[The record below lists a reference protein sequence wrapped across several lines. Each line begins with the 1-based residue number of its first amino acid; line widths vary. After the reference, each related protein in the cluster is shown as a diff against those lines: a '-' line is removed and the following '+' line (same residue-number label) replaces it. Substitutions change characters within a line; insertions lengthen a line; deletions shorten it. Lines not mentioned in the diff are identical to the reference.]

1 MSKNIRKIN
10 SKLCPHKGT
19 AIEKNLIPKNNSY
32 DYCPQC
38 GNISILHNNQYY
50 FTIKPIPKNKKLE
63 VDPIKI
69 VNEMKGSEKENYFLD
84 NLYNISD
91 KDLKYQILQKRM
103 SLYLSKRKL
112 LLYYLQNIT
121 KALNY
126 SDLSFYHCLLL
137 TDLYLSYNMN
147 ENMSDEKLLYLL
159 IGFFLIAS
167 KFKEND
173 IFEPEAYTFC
183 DFDWEFDLTPD
194 KILYYETKCLKGIK
208 YDFFIYSTY
217 DWLSIFMGIGYIF
230 EGEIDSIEE
239 INQISTYTFKLLI
252 AITPIAL
259 FIKYTPLYN
268 AISIIQICR
277 EDKIDKNKINVEL
290 FNKMLSLYNLKFTDY
305 ENCYNEIKAITRSP
319 LSENNNENP
328 NKNKNKP
335 HNMTKKENKTL
346 DDLNYDDNKNK
357 YVRDKEFKSCENDK
371 NDKNGKELKLNFIRK
386 LNIQQRL
393 RDNKF
398 LSQFFSSANTS
409 KEKVKIN
416 SIDDNKNKG
425 LKIKNKT
432 LQLLEYQRILPKI
445 KKTKQES
452 EKVLQTDIGEITG
465 RNNQM
470 LSINK
475 NGLFV
480 RLIDEKNKNKSG
492 TLDTKIFGND
502 GKNPFFFNRFLR
514 NVTYDTLKYDDKK
527 PMRKFNK
534 SNFILDYNYDNKKIL
549 NKSSDGLKYNISSN
563 PKNINEYYDL
573 NSKSK
578 SNKNNNIKFNSNY
591 NLYKKNN
598 NNYFNNNEKKNF
610 KKQNTS
616 FYLESDNIKVIKPEK
631 SLMVKDNS
639 PENTIVAKTE
649 QNINDMHEAKNSSL
663 EKNKNINKIK
673 LFNIKGKKIDFFN
686 MKFNKTNMNDINDLL
701 KMKKLIFDN
710 RKLPKLKLK
719 FDK

>member
-1 MSKNIRKIN
+1 MSKNNKKIN
-10 SKLCPHKGT
+10 ISHCSHKGT
-19 AIEKNLIPKNNSY
+19 ALEKNLVPKNNSY

-38 GNISILHNNQYY
+38 GSIAIFHNNQYY
-50 FTIKPIPKNKKLE
+50 FTIKTIAKNKKLE
-63 VDPIKI
+63 VDPINI
-69 VNEMKGSEKENYFLD
+69 VNEMKSSDKENYFLD
-84 NLYNISD
+84 NLYNIND
-91 KDLKYQILQKRM
+91 KDLKYQILQKRI

-147 ENMSDEKLLYLL
+147 ENISDEKLLYLL

-167 KFKEND
+167 KFREND
-173 IFEPEAYTFC
+173 IFEPEAYVFC
-183 DFDWEFDLTPD
+183 DFDWDFDLTPD
-194 KILYYETKCLKGIK
+194 KILYYETKCLKAIK

-239 INQISTYTFKLLI
+239 INEISTYTFKLLI

-259 FIKYTPLYN
+259 FIKYAPLYN

-290 FNKMLSLYNLKFTDY
+290 FTKMLSLYNLKFSDY
-305 ENCYNEIKAITRSP
+305 ENCYNDIKAVTRSSP
-319 LSENNNENP
+319 TGNNDENQ
-328 NKNKNKP
+328 NKNKNKL
-335 HNMTKKENKTL
+335 HSMTKKENKTL
-346 DDLNYDDNKNK
+346 DDLNYDNDKNK
-357 YVRDKEFKSCENDK
+357 YVRNKEFKSTENDK
-371 NDKNGKELKLNFIRK
+371 TGKELKMDFKRK

-409 KEKVKIN
+409 KEKAKIS
-416 SIDDNKNKG
+416 SIDDNKNKR

-452 EKVLQTDIGEITG
+452 QKVLQTDIGEISG

-475 NGLFV
+475 NGLFI

-514 NVTYDTLKYDDKK
+514 NVTYDTLKYNDKK
-527 PMRKFNK
+527 PIKKFNK
-534 SNFILDYNYDNKKIL
+534 SNFILDYNYDHKKIL

-563 PKNINEYYDL
+563 PKSINGYYDL
-573 NSKSK
+573 NRNSK
-578 SNKNNNIKFNSNY
+578 SNKNNNIKINSNY

-598 NNYFNNNEKKNF
+598 NNYFNNEQKNF
-610 KKQNTS
+610 NKESTS
-616 FYLESDNIKVIKPEK
+616 FYLDSNNIKVIKPEK
-631 SLMVKDNS
+631 SIMVKDNS

-649 QNINDMHEAKNSSL
+649 HNNINDMHEAKISSL
-663 EKNKNINKIK
+663 EKNKNINKIN
-673 LFNIKGKKIDFFN
+673 LFNIKGKKIDFSN

>member
-1 MSKNIRKIN
+1 MSKNNKKIN
-10 SKLCPHKGT
+10 IGHCSHKGT
-19 AIEKNLIPKNNSY
+19 ALEKNLVPKNNSY

-38 GNISILHNNQYY
+38 GNIAIFHNNQYY
-50 FTIKPIPKNKKLE
+50 FTLKPIAKNKKLE
-63 VDPIKI
+63 VDPINI
-69 VNEMKGSEKENYFLD
+69 VNEMKSSEKENYFLD

-91 KDLKYQILQKRM
+91 KDLKYQILQKRI

-167 KFKEND
+167 KFREND
-173 IFEPEAYTFC
+173 IFEPEAYVFC
-183 DFDWEFDLTPD
+183 DFDWDFDLTPD
-194 KILYYETKCLKGIK
+194 KILYYETKCLKAIK

-217 DWLSIFMGIGYIF
+217 DWLSIFMGIGYVF
-230 EGEIDSIEE
+230 DGEIDSIEE
-239 INQISTYTFKLLI
+239 INEISTYTFKLLI
-252 AITPIAL
+252 TITPIAL
-259 FIKYTPLYN
+259 FIKYAPLYN

-290 FNKMLSLYNLKFTDY
+290 FTKMLSLYNLKFSDY
-305 ENCYNEIKAITRSP
+305 ENCYNDIKAVTRS
-319 LSENNNENP
+319 SSTGNNDENQ
-328 NKNKNKP
+328 NKNKSKP
-335 HNMTKKENKTL
+335 HSMTKKENKTL
-346 DDLNYDDNKNK
+346 DDLNYDNNKNK
-357 YVRDKEFKSCENDK
+357 YVRNKEFKSSENDK
-371 NDKNGKELKLNFIRK
+371 SGKELKMDFKRK

-409 KEKVKIN
+409 KEKAKIS

-432 LQLLEYQRILPKI
+432 LQLLEYQKILPKI

-452 EKVLQTDIGEITG
+452 QKVLQTDIGEITG

-514 NVTYDTLKYDDKK
+514 NVTYDTLKYNDKK
-527 PMRKFNK
+527 PIKKFNK
-534 SNFILDYNYDNKKIL
+534 SNFILDYNYDHKKIL

-563 PKNINEYYDL
+563 PKSINGYYDL
-573 NSKSK
+573 NRNSK
-578 SNKNNNIKFNSNY
+578 SNKNNSIKINSNY

-598 NNYFNNNEKKNF
+598 NNYFNNEQKNF
-610 KKQNTS
+610 NKESTS
-616 FYLESDNIKVIKPEK
+616 FYLDSNNIKVIKPEK
-631 SLMVKDNS
+631 SIMVKDNS

-649 QNINDMHEAKNSSL
+649 HNNINDIHEAKISSL
-663 EKNKNINKIK
+663 EKNKNINKIN
-673 LFNIKGKKIDFFN
+673 LFNIKGKKIDFSN

>member
-1 MSKNIRKIN
+1 MSKNNRKIN
-10 SKLCPHKGT
+10 IAHCSHKWT

-38 GNISILHNNQYY
+38 GNISIFHNNQYY
-50 FTIKPIPKNKKLE
+50 FTIKPIAKNKKLE
-63 VDPIKI
+63 IDPINI
-69 VNEMKGSEKENYFLD
+69 VNEMKSSEKENYFID

-91 KDLKYQILQKRM
+91 KDLKYQILQKRI

-112 LLYYLQNIT
+112 LLYYLQIIT
-121 KALNY
+121 KKLNY

-147 ENMSDEKLLYLL
+147 ENMSEEKLIYLL

-173 IFEPEAYTFC
+173 IFEPEAYIFC
-183 DFDWEFDLTPD
+183 DFDWDFDLTPE
-194 KILYYETKCLKGIK
+194 KILYYEAKCLKAIK

-217 DWLSIFMGIGYIF
+217 DWLSIFMGIGYVF

-239 INQISTYTFKLLI
+239 INEINSYTFKLLI
-252 AITPIAL
+252 EITPKGL

-277 EDKIDKNKINVEL
+277 EEKIDKNKINVEL
-290 FNKMLSLYNLKFTDY
+290 FNKMLFLYNLKFEDF
-305 ENCYNEIKAITRSP
+305 ENCYNELKAVTSAS
-319 LSENNNENP
+319 LSGNNNENP
-328 NKNKNKP
+328 SNNKNKP
-335 HNMTKKENKTL
+335 NNMKKKENKTL
-346 DDLNYDDNKNK
+346 DDLNYDNNKNK
-357 YVRDKEFKSCENDK
+357 YVRNKEFKSLRNDK
-371 NDKNGKELKLNFIRK
+371 TGQEIKLDFKRK

-409 KEKVKIN
+409 KERTKIN
-416 SIDDNKNKG
+416 SIDGNKNKG

-432 LQLLEYQRILPKI
+432 LQQLENQKFLPKI
-445 KKTKQES
+445 KKIKQES
-452 EKVLQTDIGEITG
+452 EKVLQTDIGDITG

-470 LSINK
+470 LTINK
-475 NGLFV
+475 NGLFL
-480 RLIDEKNKNKSG
+480 RLIDDKNKNKSG
-492 TLDTKIFGND
+492 TLDTKIFSND

-514 NVTYDTLKYDDKK
+514 NITYDTLKNNDKK
-527 PMRKFNK
+527 PFKKFNK

-563 PKNINEYYDL
+563 TKIINDYYDL

-578 SNKNNNIKFNSNY
+578 LNKNNIIKINSNY
-591 NLYKKNN
+591 NLYKNN
-598 NNYFNNNEKKNF
+598 NNNFFNNNNEKKNF
-610 KKQNTS
+610 NKQNTS
-616 FYLESDNIKVIKPEK
+616 SYLELNNIKGINQEK

-639 PENTIVAKTE
+639 KENTIVAKTE
-649 QNINDMHEAKNSSL
+649 QNEIKDMHEAKNSSL
-663 EKNKNINKIK
+663 EKNKKTNKAN
-673 LFNIKGKKIDFFN
+673 LFNIKGKKMDFSN

-701 KMKKLIFDN
+701 KMKKLIFDK

>member
-1 MSKNIRKIN
+1 MSKNNKKIN
-10 SKLCPHKGT
+10 IGHCSHKGT
-19 AIEKNLIPKNNSY
+19 ALEKNLVPKNNSY

-38 GNISILHNNQYY
+38 GNIAIFHNNQYY
-50 FTIKPIPKNKKLE
+50 FTIKPIAKNKKLE
-63 VDPIKI
+63 VDPINI
-69 VNEMKGSEKENYFLD
+69 VNEMKSSEKENYFLD

-91 KDLKYQILQKRM
+91 KDMKYQILQKRI

-137 TDLYLSYNMN
+137 TDLYLSYTMN

-167 KFKEND
+167 KFREND
-173 IFEPEAYTFC
+173 IFEPEAYVFC
-183 DFDWEFDLTPD
+183 DFDWDFDLTPD
-194 KILYYETKCLKGIK
+194 KILYYETKCLKAIK

-217 DWLSIFMGIGYIF
+217 DYLSIFMGIGYVF
-230 EGEIDSIEE
+230 DGEIDSIEE
-239 INQISTYTFKLLI
+239 INEISTYTFKLLI
-252 AITPIAL
+252 TITPIAL
-259 FIKYTPLYN
+259 FIKYAPLYN

-290 FNKMLSLYNLKFTDY
+290 FTKMLSLYNLKFSDY
-305 ENCYNEIKAITRSP
+305 ENCYNEIKAVTRS
-319 LSENNNENP
+319 SSTGNNDENQ
-328 NKNKNKP
+328 NKNKSKP
-335 HNMTKKENKTL
+335 HSMTKKENKTL
-346 DDLNYDDNKNK
+346 DDLNYDNNKNK
-357 YVRDKEFKSCENDK
+357 YVRNKEFKSSENDK
-371 NDKNGKELKLNFIRK
+371 SGKELKMDFKRK

-409 KEKVKIN
+409 KEKAKIS

-452 EKVLQTDIGEITG
+452 EKVLQTDIGEISG

-514 NVTYDTLKYDDKK
+514 NVTYDTLKYNDKK
-527 PMRKFNK
+527 PIKKFNK
-534 SNFILDYNYDNKKIL
+534 SNFILDYNYDHKKIL

-563 PKNINEYYDL
+563 PKSINGYYDL
-573 NSKSK
+573 NRNSK
-578 SNKNNNIKFNSNY
+578 SNKNNSIKINSNY

-598 NNYFNNNEKKNF
+598 NNYFNNEQKNF
-610 KKQNTS
+610 NKESTS
-616 FYLESDNIKVIKPEK
+616 FYLDSNNIKVIKPEK
-631 SLMVKDNS
+631 SIMVKDNS

-649 QNINDMHEAKNSSL
+649 HNNINDIHEAKISSL
-663 EKNKNINKIK
+663 EKNKNINKIN
-673 LFNIKGKKIDFFN
+673 LFNIKGKKIDFSN